1 MSYAYTNLKEPKN
14 TRSGVAEN
22 ILLAPVSWFTADGI
36 KCPAAP
42 FSLPGDEITIKED
55 HVFKAGKGFLN
66 FQLAPQKNSLSYAT
80 IGDLSLSRQ
89 NAELKIFISGS
100 YKEVHE
106 AIKNLINTPLIVLI
120 KDANCDENMYYQLG
134 CDCSKAYLAAS
145 FTTGTTK
152 DGVKGY
158 EATLTY
164 DGGPQ
169 IYEGIV
175 DQFEDAESSSS

>member
-1 MSYAYTNLKEPKN
+1 MSYAYQNLLAPKN

-22 ILLAPVSWFTADGI
+22 ILLAPVDWFTRDGI

-42 FSLPGDEITIKED
+42 FSLPGDEITIKES
-55 HVFKAGKGFLN
+55 HVFKTGKGFLN
-66 FQLAPQKNSLSYAT
+66 FQLAPQKNSLSYT
-80 IGDLSLSRQ
+80 TVGDLSLSRQ
-89 NAELKIFISGS
+89 NAELKIFIAGS
-100 YKEVHE
+100 YKEAHE
-106 AIKNLINTPLIVLI
+106 SIKNLINTPLIALI
-120 KDANCDENMYYQLG
+120 KDASCEENMYYQLG
-134 CDCSKAYLAAS
+134 CDCTKAWLTAS

-169 IYEGIV
+169 FYEGLV
-175 DQFEDAESSSS
+175 DEFEADDSSSS